1 MDEDY
6 QPIRELM
13 KSKRAG
19 HTNPEG
25 DFASF
30 LKAKNI
36 GGTPSLEAL
45 DDQKDEEA
53 QNEGIDLPEL
63 DPLDGS
69 ENGTPSGSAESAAHA
84 KPECGPDT
92 N

>member
-13 KSKRAG
+13 KSKRDG

-30 LKAKNI
+30 LKNK
-36 GGTPSLEAL
+36 GKVPSLDAL
-45 DDQKDEEA
+45 DDQKDEEE
-53 QNEGIDLPEL
+53 QTDGPDTPCLE
-63 DPLDGS
+63 PLDGKDQPA
-69 ENGTPSGSAESAAHA
+69 PSGSAESAAHA
-84 KPECGPDT
+84 KEASGPDT

>member
-1 MDEDY
+1 MDDEY
-6 QPIRELM
+6 QPIKELM

-30 LKAKNI
+30 LKNT

-45 DDQKDEEA
+45 DDQKEEEA
-53 QNEGIDLPEL
+53 QTDGPDLPSL
-63 DPLDGS
+63 DTLDGT
-69 ENGTPSGSAESAAHA
+69 ENGAPSGSAESAAHA
-84 KPECGPDT
+84 KPESGPDT